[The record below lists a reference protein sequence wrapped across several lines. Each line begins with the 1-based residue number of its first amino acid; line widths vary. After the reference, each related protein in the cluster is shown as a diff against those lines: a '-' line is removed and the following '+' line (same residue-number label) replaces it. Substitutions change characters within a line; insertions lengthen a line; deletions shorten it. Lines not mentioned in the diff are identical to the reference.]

1 MIWRRW
7 ARIYGGW
14 RRRPPPERQ
23 TVKENHHGKT
33 ERIGAAAQNLPE
45 SQFGL
50 ASTRFRWNVSGTYM
64 QVLPRFVSTA
74 ADGVSDEREFLLDHY
89 KDPNT
94 MNSMIF
100 LKGYQW
106 PFDVRKV
113 PDGSSQIDLLVH
125 EETVG
130 RGRRVFLDFRSNTA
144 GLDFAELSGEA
155 REYLEKSGA
164 CFGTPIE
171 RLEAMNPGAIE
182 LYRDHNIDIR
192 SEMLEIAVCA
202 QHNNGGLAGN
212 VWYESVNVPHL
223 FPIGEVNGSHGVTRP
238 GGSALNAGQVG
249 AFRAAEFIAAKYRRP
264 TLDFEKAEAAAALLA
279 EDLLRRLAGTRDW
292 RKDRRELQ
300 ERMTGYAGH
309 LRRMDKLDDA
319 ADAARNLLDA
329 MYQEGYPFED
339 ADHAVTNFHLAFASW
354 VYLEAISFQA
364 ATGTGSRGSAA
375 VLRPDG
381 SIVPENPA
389 FRGKVLETAATP
401 QGVRVR
407 WEPCR
412 PFPETDGWFETV
424 WAAYRNGTVYG

>member
-1 MIWRRW
+1 
-7 ARIYGGW
+7 
-14 RRRPPPERQ
+14 
-23 TVKENHHGKT
+23 
-33 ERIGAAAQNLPE
+33 
-45 SQFGL
+45 
-50 ASTRFRWNVSGTYM
+50 M

-238 GGSALNAGQVG
+238 
-249 AFRAAEFIAAKYRRP
+249 AAP
-264 TLDFEKAEAAAALLA
+264 
-279 EDLLRRLAGTRDW
+279 
-292 RKDRRELQ
+292 
-300 ERMTGYAGH
+300 
-309 LRRMDKLDDA
+309 
-319 ADAARNLLDA
+319 
-329 MYQEGYPFED
+329 P
-339 ADHAVTNFHLAFASW
+339 
-354 VYLEAISFQA
+354 
-364 ATGTGSRGSAA
+364 
-375 VLRPDG
+375 
-381 SIVPENPA
+381 
-389 FRGKVLETAATP
+389 
-401 QGVRVR
+401 
-407 WEPCR
+407 
-412 PFPETDGWFETV
+412 
-424 WAAYRNGTVYG
+424 